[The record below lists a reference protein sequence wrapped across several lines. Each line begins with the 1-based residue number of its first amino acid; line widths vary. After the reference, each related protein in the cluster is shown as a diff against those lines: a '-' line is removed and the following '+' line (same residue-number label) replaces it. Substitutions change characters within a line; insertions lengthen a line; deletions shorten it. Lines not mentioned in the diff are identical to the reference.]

1 MKWFKRVFYRY
12 SIISSVATH
21 LGADTRSIWKMLV
34 GGAWLLFNDS
44 WKSKLSFSARIAFK
58 GKYSTF
64 YFEEAGDFELLHEIF
79 LKGSYDF
86 ATGINTLSL
95 IIDLG
100 ANIGVATL
108 YFALLC
114 PDAKIH
120 SVEPDPANF
129 RRLQKLTQSFSNV
142 VLHSV
147 AIWAEGGTFPF
158 YKHAKRGS
166 SSSLLHSEKIQ
177 EKVLIQSITLHDLL
191 EQIGPDQVSLMK
203 FDVEGAEEH
212 IFADFR
218 DFSQIERLAGELHH
232 DLCDTTGFLETVK
245 NQYNH
250 TRLLPLKNRREYLLA
265 ENLK

>member
-21 LGADTRSIWKMLV
+21 LGADTRSVWKMLV
-34 GGAWLLFNDS
+34 GGAWLLLNDS
-44 WKSKLSFSARIAFK
+44 WKSKLSFSAKITFK

-86 ATGINTLSL
+86 TAGVNNISL

-100 ANIGVATL
+100 ANIGVSTL
-108 YFALLC
+108 YFVLVF

-120 SVEPDPANF
+120 SIEPDPDNF
-129 RRLQKLTQSFSNV
+129 RRLQKLTESFSNV

-147 AIWAEGGTFPF
+147 AIWAENGTFPF
-158 YKHAKRGS
+158 YRNTTRGS
-166 SSSLLHSEKIQ
+166 SSSLLHSGKNQ
-177 EKVLIQSITLHDLL
+177 EKVLIRSITLHDLL
-191 EQIGPDQVSLMK
+191 EQIGSDQVSLMK

-212 IFADFR
+212 IFAGFR
-218 DFSQIERLAGELHH
+218 DYRRIERLAGELHH
-232 DLCDTTGFLETVK
+232 DLCDTSGFLEMVE
-245 NQYNH
+245 NQYNNI
-250 TRLLPLKNRREYLLA
+250 RLLPLKNRREYLLA